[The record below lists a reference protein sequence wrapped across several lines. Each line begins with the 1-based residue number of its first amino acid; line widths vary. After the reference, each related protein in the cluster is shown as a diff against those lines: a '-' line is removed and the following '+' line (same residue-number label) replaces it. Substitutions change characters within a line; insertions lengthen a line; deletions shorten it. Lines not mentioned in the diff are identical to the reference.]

1 MVIQSSVLR
10 VILKQDIP
18 FVYPNCECTQLKT
31 QEILTTRNKSF
42 KSSIKNYEFKG
53 KLIAHKLES
62 FHVN

>member
-1 MVIQSSVLR
+1 
-10 VILKQDIP
+10 LKRDIP